1 MFFQEPH
8 KELCVVKAREERG
21 VSKMPILLWVVL
33 PCAIMSAYL
42 SPLTPREYKTNRN
55 VCDLG

>member
-1 MFFQEPH
+1 MFLLWEPH
-8 KELCVVKAREERG
+8 KELCVAKAREERG

-42 SPLTPREYKTNRN
+42 SSLTPPEEK
-55 VCDLG
+55 